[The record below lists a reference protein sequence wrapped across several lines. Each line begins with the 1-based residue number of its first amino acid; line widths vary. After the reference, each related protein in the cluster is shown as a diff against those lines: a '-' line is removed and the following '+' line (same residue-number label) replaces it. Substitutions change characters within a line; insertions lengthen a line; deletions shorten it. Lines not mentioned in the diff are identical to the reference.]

1 MLEFLWPWVFVLVL
15 LFPVLR
21 LTIPQLNR
29 KRSALTVPDIGA
41 FEFSTDSTA
50 AWKDPKRWVA
60 LIVLFL
66 AWTFLVAALARPQW
80 TGELTPLPTQG
91 RDMFLAVDISGS
103 MDTDDMFIERD
114 KVTRLQ
120 ALKHVV
126 EPFILSRH
134 GDRIGLIL
142 FGTRAYVY
150 VPLTFDVATVN
161 ELLQESSGGLA
172 GGQTAIG
179 DTIGLAVKRLLE
191 RPVDHR
197 ILILMTDGSHNE
209 GMLSPEEAT
218 RLAQNANVR
227 IHTIGIG
234 ADSTSVFDRGFFGS
248 GRIRRGP
255 PLNTK
260 SLEEISDKT
269 GGLFFRANDTQGLE
283 RIYAHIASIE
293 PIDQDPEMLRPIKSL
308 FHLPLIVSLL
318 FFAVAW
324 WARR

>member
-15 LFPVLR
+15 LFPILR
-21 LTIPQLNR
+21 ITIPQLNR

-41 FEFSTDSTA
+41 FEFSSDSAA
-50 AWKDPKRWVA
+50 AWKDPKRWAA
-60 LIVLFL
+60 LIILFL
-66 AWTFLVAALARPQW
+66 AWLFLVTALARPQW

-114 KVTRLQ
+114 KVTRLK

-126 EPFILSRH
+126 EPFILSRS

-150 VPLTFDVATVN
+150 VPLTFDVETVN
-161 ELLQESSGGLA
+161 ELLQEASGGLA

-179 DTIGLAVKRLLE
+179 DTIGLAVKRLIE
-191 RPVDHR
+191 RPIDHR

-218 RLAQNANVR
+218 RLAQEANVR

-234 ADSTSVFDRGFFGS
+234 ADSGSRFGFGS
-248 GRIRRGP
+248 SRSFQFRRGP
-255 PLNTK
+255 PMNTEA
-260 SLEEISDKT
+260 LEEISEKT

-308 FHLPLIVSLL
+308 FHWPLIVSMIL
-318 FFAVAW
+318 FGLAW
-324 WARR
+324 WVRR

>member
-1 MLEFLWPWVFVLVL
+1 MLEFLWPWVFSLIL
-15 LFPVLR
+15 LFPLLR
-21 LTIPQLNR
+21 VSIPQLNR
-29 KRSALTVPDIGA
+29 KKTALTVPDIGA
-41 FEFSTDSTA
+41 FEFSIDSTS
-50 AWKDPKRWVA
+50 AWRDPTRWA
-60 LIVLFL
+60 RLLILFL
-66 AWTFLVAALARPQW
+66 AWTSLITALARPQW

-103 MDTDDMFIERD
+103 MNTDDMFIERE

-150 VPLTFDVATVN
+150 VPLTFDVETVN
-161 ELLQESSGGLA
+161 ALLQEASGGIA

-179 DTIGLAVKRLLE
+179 DTIGLAVKRLIE
-191 RPVDHR
+191 RPIDHR

-209 GMLSPEEAT
+209 GVLSPEEAT
-218 RLAQNANVR
+218 RLAEDSNVR

-234 ADSTSVFDRGFFGS
+234 ADSSSQLGL
-248 GRIRRGP
+248 GRRTFRFRGP
-255 PLNTK
+255 PMNTK
-260 SLEEISDKT
+260 ALEEISEKT

-283 RIYAHIASIE
+283 RIYSHIATLE
-293 PIDQDPEMLRPIKSL
+293 PIDQDPEMLRPVKSL
-308 FHLPLIVSLL
+308 FHWPLIVSLVL
-318 FFAVAW
+318 FAIAW
-324 WARR
+324 WVRR